1 MNNEVLSMFFD
12 ISLYHYLALALVLL
26 VIGIFGTIVSKDIF
40 KVFLSLCFIFCAVNI
55 NFLAFANFFDSVK
68 LEGAVFSLFYIFL
81 NFVEIII
88 LVSIFYIMFKDKH
101 STDVEDY
108 EELKG

>member
-1 MNNEVLSMFFD
+1 MNNEILSMIFD

-26 VIGIFGTIVSKDIF
+26 IIGIFGTVVSKDIF
-40 KVFLSLCFIFCAVNI
+40 KVFLSICFIFCSVNI
-55 NFLAFANFFDSVK
+55 NFLAFANFFDSVR
-68 LEGAVFSLFYIFL
+68 LEGAVFSVFYMFL
-81 NFVEIII
+81 NLAEIVI
-88 LVSIFYIMFKDKH
+88 LVSIFYMMFKDKH

>member
-1 MNNEVLSMFFD
+1 MNNEVLRMFFD